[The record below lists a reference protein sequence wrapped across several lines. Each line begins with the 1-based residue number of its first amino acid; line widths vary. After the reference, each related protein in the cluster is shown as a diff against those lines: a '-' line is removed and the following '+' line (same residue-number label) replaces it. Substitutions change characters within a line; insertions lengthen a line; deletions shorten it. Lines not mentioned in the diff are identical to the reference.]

1 VRDNDGLLILSGEDV
16 AAVLAGREAEIA
28 EVVRKAYVAHRKG
41 ESSLPHSTF
50 LRFPGNET
58 D

>member
-1 VRDNDGLLILSGEDV
+1 MRDNDGLLILSGEDV

-41 ESSLPHSTF
+41 ESSLHSTF